1 MPPTIPPIVL
11 DETRI
16 KYGYKFGYFCEAPF
30 CTRIAVKIMPLT
42 DVVVKKAAPR
52 PVSYKLPDGRGLYL
66 LVMPNGR
73 KYWRMRY
80 SWRGKENTPAFGV
93 YPDVSLKT
101 ARMKRDEA
109 RLTLAQGVNPKT
121 GRCFGTWWP
130 GGWITWS
137 DWLGCNL
144 NWEVD
149 RMISID
155 MARTDTIDVDPAEF
169 FRMIPICV

>member
-1 MPPTIPPIVL
+1 
-11 DETRI
+11 
-16 KYGYKFGYFCEAPF
+16 
-30 CTRIAVKIMPLT
+30 
-42 DVVVKKAAPR
+42 
-52 PVSYKLPDGRGLYL
+52 
-66 LVMPNGR
+66 MPNGR

-80 SWRGKENTPAFGV
+80 SWRGKENTLAFGV
-93 YPDVSLKT
+93 YPEVSLKM
-101 ARMKRDEA
+101 ARIKRDEA

-130 GGWITWS
+130 SGWITWS

>member
-1 MPPTIPPIVL
+1 
-11 DETRI
+11 
-16 KYGYKFGYFCEAPF
+16 
-30 CTRIAVKIMPLT
+30 
-42 DVVVKKAAPR
+42 
-52 PVSYKLPDGRGLYL
+52 
-66 LVMPNGR
+66 MPNGR

-80 SWRGKENTPAFGV
+80 SWRGKENTLAFGV
-93 YPDVSLKT
+93 YPDVSLKM

-130 GGWITWS
+130 GGRITWS